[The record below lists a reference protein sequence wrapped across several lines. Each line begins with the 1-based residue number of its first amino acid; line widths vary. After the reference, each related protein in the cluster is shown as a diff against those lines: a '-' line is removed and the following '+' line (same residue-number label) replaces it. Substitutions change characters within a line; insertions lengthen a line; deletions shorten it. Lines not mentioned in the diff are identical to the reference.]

1 MKKRFII
8 LGICALL
15 IASCGGGE
23 AEATPTNTLSPDE
36 IQTLAIET
44 FAAVLTQTAL
54 AAPSETPV
62 PTLTA
67 SATFVPFATST
78 GGVLPLVSPTTSGS
92 GSTCYRMSFVSD
104 VTIPDNTAMTPGQ
117 NFTKTWKVIN
127 SGTCAWDAG
136 FKFAFTGG
144 EQMSG
149 VTYTLPSSVAPNAT
163 LDISVAMIAPSKT
176 GTLRGNWRMQTAGG
190 QFFGDEVYV
199 QIVVGG
205 SGATGTAATATTS
218 SAVTSTVTPTTTP
231 TANPVTPNP

>member
-1 MKKRFII
+1 MKKQFII
-8 LGICALL
+8 LGLGALL
-15 IASCGGGE
+15 LAACGAGE
-23 AEATPTNTLSPDE
+23 AQATPTNTFSPDE
-36 IQTLAIET
+36 IQTLAVET
-44 FAAVLTQTAL
+44 FSAVLTQTAL
-54 AAPSETPV
+54 AAPSETPF

-67 SATFVPFATST
+67 SATFAPFVTST
-78 GGVLPLVSPTTSGS
+78 GGALPVGVSPTTSG
-92 GSTCYRMSFVSD
+92 GGNVCYRLTFVSD

-117 NFTKTWKVIN
+117 NFTKTWKVLN

-149 VTYTLPSSVAPNAT
+149 VTYTLPSAVAPNAT

-199 QIVVGG
+199 QIIVGG
-205 SGATGTAATATTS
+205 SAATGTATTTS
-218 SAVTSTVTPTTTP
+218 STATPSETP
-231 TANPVTPNP
+231 TATPVTPSSP